1 MKVVLVGYM
10 ASGKSS
16 VGKLLANELK
26 VPFLDLD
33 TFIEE
38 EVGMPIPRIF
48 EEKGEIFF
56 RKLEYKLLNQVLMEN
71 DSLVL
76 STGGG
81 TPCYGTNM
89 DSILQN
95 SDLAVYLQLSIPAL
109 VKRLVVEKEDR
120 PLVRHLN
127 EEDLPEFIGKHLF
140 ERRPFYSQAQLT
152 VNSDEKS
159 LEQIVAE
166 IKANYSK

>member
-16 VGKLLANELK
+16 VGKKLAEELR
-26 VPFLDLD
+26 VPFFDLD
-33 TFIEE
+33 TYIEE
-38 EVGMPIPRIF
+38 EVGMSIPRIF

-56 RKLEYKLLNQVLMEN
+56 RRTEYKLLEQVLKEN

-89 DSILQN
+89 DTILQN
-95 SDLAVYLQLSIPAL
+95 SDLTIYLQLSVPAL
-109 VKRLVVEKEDR
+109 VDRISNEKEQR
-120 PLVRHLN
+120 PLVKHIKD
-127 EEDLPEFIGKHLF
+127 EDLPEFVGKHLF
-140 ERRPFYSQAQLT
+140 ERRQYYSLAHLT
-152 VNSDEKS
+152 INTDHKS
-159 LEQIVAE
+159 LEEIVLE
-166 IKANYSK
+166 IKSNYSK